1 MYEEVF
7 FDRIKHFL
15 EKTDNSVLY
24 FYTLSP
30 SQEDY
35 YYKQFGKYST
45 FSININQTYKDLYD
59 LLYEDPGNNTGNY
72 VGVVSNDIVWFS
84 DSDDWA
90 IVASRDLE
98 IAICAFTTLEMK
110 KKFEDSFNKTSIIL
124 STVKLYID
132 SLNSMLSFN
141 EKQWEYYNKII
152 QNHIDKD

>member
-1 MYEEVF
+1 M
-7 FDRIKHFL
+7 
-15 EKTDNSVLY
+15 
-24 FYTLSP
+24 
-30 SQEDY
+30 
-35 YYKQFGKYST
+35 
-45 FSININQTYKDLYD
+45 YD
-59 LLYEDPGNNTGNY
+59 LLYEDPGNNTENY

-110 KKFEDSFNKTSIIL
+110 KKFEDLFNKTSSIL